1 MKVSVV
7 GGGNAGVLTTLYLFS
22 YLKNVELELIY
33 NPEIPS
39 EPVGQ
44 GTLLTP
50 PGLLW
55 SSLGLN
61 WYNNPIHATF
71 KSGILYEGWG
81 KLNDEVF
88 HDFPAN
94 NMAMHYCPSLMQKY
108 VLESGI
114 FKVTEDDVDPKD
126 IDADYVFDCRGKPK
140 DYSNYNIVEHPTN
153 ACIIGKPNW
162 DLSKQY
168 WSQHVATSN
177 GWTFIIPSF
186 KDFSGTVGYCYNTNV
201 TSKEEAEK
209 NMLEMFDVDIKN
221 HINYK
226 NYVVK
231 DPVIDERIFL
241 NGNRLCFLEPLES
254 TAVQTYVD
262 VVKYFT
268 DGVRN
273 KFKKYSDNVIN
284 YVRKTQNFILWHYQ
298 FGSKYNTP
306 FWEYAKSLTFKD
318 DEFDNMLNFSKNMT
332 RQEFTSIV
340 NNLGGKYTYSQWQPY
355 AFKLW
360 YDGMTKKAK

>member
-22 YLKNVELELIY
+22 HLKNVELELIY

-44 GTLLTP
+44 GTLLSP

-55 SSLGLN
+55 SSLGFS

-81 KLNDEVF
+81 KLNDKVF

-94 NMAMHYCPSLMQKY
+94 TMAMHYCPSLMQKY

-168 WSQHVATSN
+168 WSRHVATSN

-262 VVKYFT
+262 VARYFV
-268 DGVRN
+268 DGIKN

-284 YVRKTQNFILWHYQ
+284 YVRKTQNFILWHYH
-298 FGSKYNTP
+298 FGSKYDTP
-306 FWEYAKSLTFKD
+306 FWKYAKSLTFKD
-318 DEFDNMLNFSKNMT
+318 DEFDNMLNFSKNLSRKEYT
-332 RQEFTSIV
+332 GIV
-340 NNLGGKYTYSQWQPY
+340 NNVGGNYNYSQWQPY

-360 YDGMTKKAK
+360 YDGMTREL